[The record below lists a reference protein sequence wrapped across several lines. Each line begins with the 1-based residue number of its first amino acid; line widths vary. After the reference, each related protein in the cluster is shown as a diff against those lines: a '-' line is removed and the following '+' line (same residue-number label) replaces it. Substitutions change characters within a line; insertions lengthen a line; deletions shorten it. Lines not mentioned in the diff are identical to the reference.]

1 MDGGANCAPIPP
13 TLNAT
18 LRKVDNPLAVIHHS
32 PVSES
37 MTFDLSARLAERR
50 AAHLYRQRP
59 LLETPQ
65 QPEVVVDGQR
75 LLAFCSNDYL
85 GLASH
90 PEVIAAMQQGAAKWG
105 VGGGASHLVIGHS
118 TPHHQLEEALAE
130 FTGRPRAL
138 LFSTGYMANLAAVTA
153 LVGQGDTVLQDRL
166 NHASLLDAGLLSG
179 ARFSRYLHNDA
190 ESLGKRLEKAS
201 GNTLVVTDGVFSM
214 DGDLADLPAICAT
227 AKQRGAWV
235 MVDDAHGF
243 GPLGATGGGIVEHF
257 GLGMDDVPVLVG
269 TLGKA
274 FGTAGAFVAGSEE
287 LIETLIQFARPYIYT
302 TSQPPAVACATLKSL
317 ELLRSEGWRREH
329 LNRLVTRFRE
339 GAQQIGLT
347 LMDSPTP
354 IQPVL
359 VGSSERALRLSALL
373 RERGILVGAIRPP
386 TVPAGSARL
395 RITFTASHSEAQ
407 LDRLLLALAE
417 CWALLPKENED
428 A

>member
-1 MDGGANCAPIPP
+1 M
-13 TLNAT
+13 
-18 LRKVDNPLAVIHHS
+18 S
-32 PVSES
+32 
-37 MTFDLSARLAERR
+37 FDLATRLAERR

-59 LLETPQ
+59 LLDSPQ
-65 QPEVVVDGQR
+65 GPEVQVDGQR

-85 GLASH
+85 GLANH
-90 PEVIAAMQQGAAKWG
+90 PEVIRAMQQGAEQWG

-118 TPHHQLEEALAE
+118 TPHHALEEALAE

-153 LVGQGDTVLQDRL
+153 LVGQGDTVLEDRL

-190 ESLGKRLEKAS
+190 ESLGKRLDKAE

-214 DGDLADLPAICAT
+214 DGDLADLPALCA
-227 AKQRGAWV
+227 AARRKGAWL

-257 GLGMDDVPVLVG
+257 GLGIDDVPVLVG

-287 LIETLIQFARPYIYT
+287 LIETLVQFARPYIYT

-317 ELLRSEGWRREH
+317 ELLRRESWRRDH
-329 LNRLVTRFRE
+329 LNQLIARFRQ
-339 GAQQIGLT
+339 GAAEIGLT
-347 LMDSPTP
+347 LVDSPTP
-354 IQPVL
+354 IQPIL
-359 VGSSERALRLSALL
+359 IGDSQRALRLTALL
-373 RERGILVGAIRPP
+373 KQRGLLVGAIRPP
-386 TVPAGSARL
+386 TVPAGTARL
-395 RITFTASHSEAQ
+395 RVTLSAAHTAAQ
-407 LDRLLLALAE
+407 LETLLDALAE
-417 CWALLPKENED
+417 CWALLGQED
-428 A
+428 SGRA

>member
-1 MDGGANCAPIPP
+1 M
-13 TLNAT
+13 
-18 LRKVDNPLAVIHHS
+18 S
-32 PVSES
+32 
-37 MTFDLSARLAERR
+37 FDLQCRLAARR
-50 AAHLYRQRP
+50 AEHLYRQRP

-65 QPEVVVDGQR
+65 QPEVTVDGER

-118 TPHHQLEEALAE
+118 TPHHELEEALAE

-153 LVGQGDTVLQDRL
+153 LVGPGDTVLEDRL

-190 ESLGKRLEKAS
+190 ASLAKRLEKAS

-214 DGDLADLPAICAT
+214 DGDLADLPMLCAE
-227 AKQRGAWV
+227 AKKRNAWV

-243 GPLGATGGGIVEHF
+243 GPLGGSGGGIVEHF
-257 GLGMDDVPVLVG
+257 GLDIDDVQVLVG

-317 ELLRSEGWRREH
+317 ELLRREGWRREH
-329 LNRLVTRFRE
+329 LNRLIARFRQ
-339 GAQQIGLT
+339 GAADIGLT

-354 IQPVL
+354 IQPIL
-359 VGSSERALRLSALL
+359 VGSSERALALSAALKAS
-373 RERGILVGAIRPP
+373 GILVGAIRPP
-386 TVPAGSARL
+386 TVPVGSARL
-395 RITFTASHSEAQ
+395 RVTFSALHSEAQ
-407 LDRLLLALAE
+407 VERLLNILAE
-417 CWALLPKENED
+417 CWNRLAEEPEAD

>member
-1 MDGGANCAPIPP
+1 MP
-13 TLNAT
+13 
-18 LRKVDNPLAVIHHS
+18 
-32 PVSES
+32 
-37 MTFDLSARLAERR
+37 FDLASRLAERR

-59 LLETPQ
+59 LLEAPQ
-65 QPEVVVDGQR
+65 QPEVTVDGER

-90 PEVIAAMQQGAAKWG
+90 PEVIRAMQQGAERWG
-105 VGGGASHLVIGHS
+105 VGGGASHLVMGHS

-153 LVGQGDTVLQDRL
+153 LVGQGDTVLEDRL

-179 ARFSRYLHNDA
+179 ARFSRYLHSDA
-190 ESLGKRLEKAS
+190 NSLASRLEKAT

-214 DGDLADLPAICAT
+214 DGDLADLPTLCAT
-227 AKQRGAWV
+227 ARSRDAWV

-243 GPLGATGGGIVEHF
+243 GPLGKTGGGIVEHF
-257 GLGMDDVPVLVG
+257 GLGMDDVQVLVG

-274 FGTAGAFVAGSEE
+274 FGTAGAFIAGSDD

-317 ELLRSEGWRREH
+317 ELLRTENWRRDH
-329 LNRLVTRFRE
+329 LNRLIERFRQ
-339 GAQQIGLT
+339 GAARIGLT

-354 IQPVL
+354 IQPIL
-359 VGSSERALRLSALL
+359 VGSSERALQLSADL
-373 RERGILVGAIRPP
+373 RACGILVGAIRPP

-395 RITFTASHSEAQ
+395 RVTFSASHSEAQ
-407 LDRLLLALAE
+407 VERLLDILAE
-417 CWALLPKENED
+417 CWNRLAEEPGTD

>member
-1 MDGGANCAPIPP
+1 MPFN
-13 TLNAT
+13 
-18 LRKVDNPLAVIHHS
+18 LAS
-32 PVSES
+32 
-37 MTFDLSARLAERR
+37 RLAERR

-65 QPEVVVDGQR
+65 QPEVMVDGEQ

-90 PEVIAAMQQGAAKWG
+90 PEVIRAMQQGAERWG
-105 VGGGASHLVIGHS
+105 VGGGASHLVMGHS
-118 TPHHQLEEALAE
+118 TPHHQLEEALAD

-153 LVGQGDTVLQDRL
+153 LVGQGDTVLEDRI

-190 ESLGKRLEKAS
+190 DSLAKRLDKAT
-201 GNTLVVTDGVFSM
+201 GDTLVVTDGVFSM
-214 DGDLADLPAICAT
+214 DGDLANLPALCAT
-227 AKQRGAWV
+227 SKARGAWV

-243 GPLGATGGGIVEHF
+243 GPLGKTGGGIVEHF
-257 GLGMDDVPVLVG
+257 GLGIDDVPVLVG

-317 ELLRSEGWRREH
+317 ELLRAESWRRDH
-329 LNRLVTRFRE
+329 LNSLITRFRQ
-339 GAQQIGLT
+339 GAAEIGLT

-354 IQPVL
+354 IQPIL
-359 VGSSERALRLSALL
+359 VGSSERALKLSAAL
-373 RERGILVGAIRPP
+373 RERGVLVGAIRPP

-395 RITFTASHSEAQ
+395 RVTFSASHSAAQ
-407 LDRLLLALAE
+407 VERLLDILAE
-417 CWALLPKENED
+417 CWNRLAEEPEAD

>member
-1 MDGGANCAPIPP
+1 MP
-13 TLNAT
+13 
-18 LRKVDNPLAVIHHS
+18 
-32 PVSES
+32 
-37 MTFDLSARLAERR
+37 FDLQARLAARR
-50 AAHLYRQRP
+50 AEHLYRQRP
-59 LLETPQ
+59 LLASPQ
-65 QPEVVVDGQR
+65 GPEVVVDGQR
-75 LLAFCSNDYL
+75 LLNFCSNDYL
-85 GLASH
+85 GLANH
-90 PEVIAAMQQGAAKWG
+90 PEVIRAMQDGVAKWG

-118 TPHHQLEEALAE
+118 GPHHELEEALAE

-153 LVGQGDTVLQDRL
+153 LVGQGDTVLEDRL

-190 ESLGKRLEKAS
+190 ESLGKRLDKAEGS
-201 GNTLVVTDGVFSM
+201 TLVVTDGVFSM
-214 DGDLADLPAICAT
+214 DGDLAELPALCAQ
-227 AKQRGAWV
+227 ARRHGAWM

-243 GPLGATGGGIVEHF
+243 GALGASGAGVVEHF
-257 GLGMDDVPVLVG
+257 GLELDDVPVLVG

-274 FGTAGAFVAGSEE
+274 FGTAGAFVAGSDE

-302 TSQPPAVACATLKSL
+302 TSQPPAVACATLKSM

-329 LNRLVTRFRE
+329 LQRLVARLRE
-339 GAQQIGLT
+339 GAAQIGLT

-359 VGSSERALRLSALL
+359 IGDSARALRLSALL

-395 RITFTASHSEAQ
+395 RITLSAAHSEAQ
-407 LDRLLLALAE
+407 LERLLQALAE
-417 CWALLPKENED
+417 SWRHLVKEAED

>member
-1 MDGGANCAPIPP
+1 MP
-13 TLNAT
+13 
-18 LRKVDNPLAVIHHS
+18 
-32 PVSES
+32 
-37 MTFDLSARLAERR
+37 FDLQLRLAERR

-65 QPEVVVDGQR
+65 QPEVTVDGEL

-90 PEVIAAMQQGAAKWG
+90 PDVIRAMQQGAERWG
-105 VGGGASHLVIGHS
+105 VGGGASHLVMGHS
-118 TPHHQLEEALAE
+118 TPHHLLEEALAD

-153 LVGQGDTVLQDRL
+153 LVGQGDTVLEDRI

-179 ARFSRYLHNDA
+179 ARFSRYLHNDPQ
-190 ESLGKRLEKAS
+190 SLAKRLEKS
-201 GNTLVVTDGVFSM
+201 TGNTLVVTDGVFSM
-214 DGDLADLPAICAT
+214 DGDLANLPALCAT
-227 AKQRGAWV
+227 AKAANAWV

-243 GPLGATGGGIVEHF
+243 GPLGKTGGGIVEHF
-257 GLGMDDVPVLVG
+257 GLGIDDVQVLVG

-317 ELLRSEGWRREH
+317 EILRSEAWRREH
-329 LNRLVTRFRE
+329 LDRLIARFRQ
-339 GAQQIGLT
+339 GAAEIGLT

-354 IQPVL
+354 IQPIL
-359 VGSSERALRLSALL
+359 VGSSQRALKLSAAL
-373 RERGILVGAIRPP
+373 RERGVLVGAIRPP

-395 RITFTASHSEAQ
+395 RVTFSASHSEAQ
-407 LDRLLLALAE
+407 VERLLDILAE
-417 CWALLPKENED
+417 CWNRMAEEPESD